1 MTRRILPRLAL
12 TAALLALPA
21 NIRAQT
27 RVVVVPTEAE
37 VVVPPRGAAMPRPT
51 QTASAR
57 RRPLPPMQPHETD
70 WSGSP
75 SAAGVLLPAI
85 AAAALAAVLAN
96 GGGSTATGVSG
107 PVRTR

>member
-1 MTRRILPRLAL
+1 MICRSLVLAAMV
-12 TAALLALPA
+12 AALLAFPA

-27 RVVVVPTEAE
+27 RTVVVPAEAD
-37 VVVPPRGAAMPRPT
+37 VVVPPRGAAIPRPAQAT
-51 QTASAR
+51 VAR
-57 RRPLPPMQPHETD
+57 RRPLPPMLPAETD

-85 AAAALAAVLAN
+85 AAAALTAVLAN
-96 GGGSTATGVSG
+96 GGSSATSGVSG